1 MSITQ
6 VSTLV
11 VSFHLSLIISF
22 YRISCLQSFDT
33 HGPEEERRV
42 IGNYEG
48 CLEEP
53 SELQEFHGMACI
65 WPGVSSKQVSKNEER
80 ID

>member
-1 MSITQ
+1 M
-6 VSTLV
+6 VL
-11 VSFHLSLIISF
+11 FYLSLTISF

-33 HGPEEERRV
+33 HGPEEKRRV

-53 SELQEFHGMACI
+53 SQLQEFHGMARI
-65 WPGVSSKQVSKNEER
+65 WPGVPSKQVSENEEG